1 MSYVIV
7 RLPHPRSEDSQ
18 GEETFFAHLLLTIK
32 PATRNYDTQR
42 QSAQTT
48 IPPNHHKVL
57 RLSRGKK
64 K

>member
-1 MSYVIV
+1 MSYAIV

-18 GEETFFAHLLLTIK
+18 SEETFFAHLLLTIK
-32 PATRNYDTQR
+32 PATRNYDT